1 MLKRFL
7 SLLLVLSLL
16 AAIAAFAEGDP
27 QDADASSGE
36 YAETAAVSAPSFSTD
51 AKSYI
56 LMEANTR
63 QVLAEFNADEGL
75 PPASVT
81 KIMMML
87 LVLEALDGGKA
98 KLTDTVTAS
107 AYAASMGGSQIFLK
121 EGEQMSLE
129 DMFKSLVMAS
139 ANDAAVALAEH
150 IYGSEEACVAAM
162 NDRAKELG
170 LSNTLFEN
178 TNGLDDTTVDH
189 RMSARDIAV
198 ITAEVEKHKT
208 VFDYS
213 TEWMDTIRNGE
224 FGLTNT
230 NKLIRFYPGATGM
243 KTGSTSK
250 AGFCVTAT
258 AERGGLSLIA
268 VIMGCSTKD
277 ARNSLAKAMFDYGF
291 ANYSY
296 YSQDKADTGTVRVK
310 RGTAETVKTESDAF
324 SAVLGRGEDKKVTGK
339 TVFDEAI
346 KAPVAS
352 GDAIGKIEFYAGESK
367 IGETPI
373 RAAETVDAISYFSLL
388 LKILK
393 QCIFIE

>member
-1 MLKRFL
+1 MIKKICSF
-7 SLLLVLSLL
+7 LLVLMLMFCN
-16 AAIAAFAEGDP
+16 AAISAEEA
-27 QDADASSGE
+27 ADAGSENDGIT
-36 YAETAAVSAPSFSTD
+36 AVTTAAEPVFDTD

-56 LMEANTR
+56 LMEAHSMK
-63 QVLAEFNADEGL
+63 VLAEYNADEGL

-87 LVLEALDGGKA
+87 LVLEALDSGKA
-98 KLTDTVTAS
+98 KLDDTVTAS

-150 IYGSEEACVAAM
+150 IYGSETACVTAM
-162 NDRAKELG
+162 NERANELG
-170 LSNTLFEN
+170 LKNTLFEN

-189 RMSARDIAV
+189 KMSARDIAV
-198 ITAEVEKHKT
+198 ITAEVVKHAL

-250 AGFCVTAT
+250 VPFCLCKSSV
-258 AERGGLSLIA
+258 
-268 VIMGCSTKD
+268 
-277 ARNSLAKAMFDYGF
+277 F
-291 ANYSY
+291 AYRRDN
-296 YSQDKADTGTVRVK
+296 G
-310 RGTAETVKTESDAF
+310 
-324 SAVLGRGEDKKVTGK
+324 
-339 TVFDEAI
+339 VFDEGYTQQPC
-346 KAPVAS
+346 K
-352 GDAIGKIEFYAGESK
+352 GDVRLRICELFVLFAG
-367 IGETPI
+367 
-373 RAAETVDAISYFSLL
+373 
-388 LKILK
+388 
-393 QCIFIE
+393 

>member
-1 MLKRFL
+1 MLKKLL
-7 SLLLVLSLL
+7 SLILIFAFLFCF
-16 AAIAAFAEGDP
+16 AA
-27 QDADASSGE
+27 S
-36 YAETAAVSAPSFSTD
+36 AETGDVSADTVLAEEYEAVAASPVFDTD

-56 LMEANTR
+56 LMEANSK
-63 QVLAEFNADEGL
+63 QVLAEYNADEGL

-87 LVLEALDGGKA
+87 LVLEALDDGRA

-107 AYAASMGGSQIFLK
+107 AYASSMGGSQIFLK

-150 IYGSEEACVAAM
+150 IYGSEEACVTAM

-170 LSNTLFEN
+170 LTNTLFEN

-198 ITAEVEKHKT
+198 ITAEVIKHKT

-213 TEWMDTIRNGE
+213 TEWMDTIRGGE

-250 AGFCVTAT
+250 AGFCITAT
-258 AERGGLSLIA
+258 AERDGLSLIA

-277 ARNSLAKAMFDYGF
+277 SRNSLAKSMFDYGF
-291 ANYSY
+291 ANFSY
-296 YSQDKADTGTVRVK
+296 FSQDKADTGAVSVK
-310 RGTAETVKTESDAF
+310 RGKAQTVKTESDAF
-324 SAVLGRGEDKKVTGK
+324 SAVLGRGEDKKVSST
-339 TVFDEAI
+339 TIFNEEI
-346 KAPVAS
+346 KAPLAA
-352 GDAIGKIEFYAGESK
+352 GDIVGKTEFYVGERK
-367 IGETPI
+367 IGETPV
-373 RAAETVDAISYFSLL
+373 RVSEAVEPISYLSLL
-388 LKILK
+388 LQILK
-393 QCIFIE
+393 NCVFLE